1 MDNNQQFRP
10 YSQIE
15 LQSFRAMRKATL
27 FFFIALGTMLLG
39 TMVLPYIFATLC
51 IVFAYLAKA
60 KQPKSNRFCKT
71 LIVLS
76 VVILIMNTIYTI
88 FAIYTVTSNPDYIK
102 QINDLYQQ
110 MYGTSMDGT
119 QNTLSYPSLTQ
130 GGLTK

>member
-1 MDNNQQFRP
+1 
-10 YSQIE
+10 
-15 LQSFRAMRKATL
+15 
-27 FFFIALGTMLLG
+27 
-39 TMVLPYIFATLC
+39 
-51 IVFAYLAKA
+51 
-60 KQPKSNRFCKT
+60 
-71 LIVLS
+71 
-76 VVILIMNTIYTI
+76 MNTIYTI